1 LFSSIGI
8 FFRQTIFAV
17 CHMPARSDRNKT
29 GICKTHARQLTWRC
43 FNAVPMGCLLKPCG
57 HEQYQPLR
65 VVVLSYRS
73 DDNDNRVSVGGVSDD
88 IEDEYLLAMVTGE
101 AELDLQ
107 KQRKRRHAALSPSPK
122 KTNLAKRHRGWW
134 SGGKPHAPWTM
145 SPKSFFLGGQDG

>member
-1 LFSSIGI
+1 
-8 FFRQTIFAV
+8 
-17 CHMPARSDRNKT
+17 MPARSDRNKT

-107 KQRKRRHAALSPSPK
+107 KQRRRRHAALSHLQKKQISQSVTAVGGREENLMRRGPCLPK
-122 KTNLAKRHRGWW
+122 VFFW
-134 SGGKPHAPWTM
+134 GGRT
-145 SPKSFFLGGQDG
+145 DNDRT